1 MSVSLVFTSRRLKM
15 NKVLFG
21 AAITLTLTGVAW
33 SQTTADHDKIVSCY
47 VGTWAF
53 YR

>member
-1 MSVSLVFTSRRLKM
+1 MNSSWKLVLIVASAAASLV
-15 NKVLFG
+15 
-21 AAITLTLTGVAW
+21 AIVS
-33 SQTTADHDKIVSCY
+33 SQTIEDHDKIVSCY